1 MNKTNKILIKVIIGL
16 FAILMIFIAFFI
28 GVSVGEKYANNEAV
42 TSTTVFNK
50 ITSSALLTSQVVY
63 IDQKSS
69 ISVNNDSEWSSLLW
83 GQTITS
89 KGLMKVSVGVD
100 ISSVKDTDIAVDT
113 VSKRITINLS
123 AAKILNTELV
133 GDIEITNQQGI
144 LKSLF
149 ANDPNADF
157 NQALSQLVTDANAA
171 VNADPAVLT
180 AAYQQCVQII
190 SNLYTGTGY
199 TVVVNKI

>member
-50 ITSSALLTSQVVY
+50 ITNSALLTSQVVY

-113 VSKRITINLS
+113 ASKRITINLS

-190 SNLYTGTGY
+190 TNLYKGTGY